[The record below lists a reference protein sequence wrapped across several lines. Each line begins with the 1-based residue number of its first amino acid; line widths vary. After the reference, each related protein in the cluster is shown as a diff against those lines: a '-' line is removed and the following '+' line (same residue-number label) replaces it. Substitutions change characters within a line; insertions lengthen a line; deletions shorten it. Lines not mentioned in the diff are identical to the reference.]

1 MLEIT
6 VIIILLIATAVF
18 LKTQKKASDD
28 AVKQTP
34 KAAETTTQQQEPEVA
49 VVEPKIEVETDEAEA
64 ESVQPVI
71 APQNEAPVVI
81 APVINPVEPELQA
94 SLITQNYSL
103 LPEDSVLRRHYFS
116 QIQALLEESL
126 PTKPSDATLRRH
138 YEAILAEKLE
148 QVLND
153 KHLLDQL
160 LEGQRRKEEVVQP
173 GQEVKQP
180 ELSIETPVVEEPSI
194 SQTVAEIPED
204 SVLKRHYFAHLRAVA
219 EEDLPPKPTDS
230 VLLRHWQA
238 LSDEALKKLL

>member
-28 AVKQTP
+28 AVKQAP
-34 KAAETTTQQQEPEVA
+34 KAAEATTQQPELV
-49 VVEPKIEVETDEAEA
+49 VVEPTIEVETD
-64 ESVQPVI
+64 VQPVT
-71 APQNEAPVVI
+71 APQNEAPEVV
-81 APVINPVEPELQA
+81 APVINPVEPALQA
-94 SLITQNYSL
+94 NPIAPSYSL
-103 LPEDSVLRRHYFS
+103 LPEDSVLKRHYFS

-126 PTKPSDATLRRH
+126 PTKPSDATLKRH

-153 KHLLDQL
+153 KALLDPL
-160 LEGQRRKEEVVQP
+160 LEGQRRKEEVAQP
-173 GQEVKQP
+173 VQEVKQP
-180 ELSIETPVVEEPSI
+180 EISIETPVVAESSV
-194 SQTVAEIPED
+194 SQTVVKIPED
-204 SVLKRHYFAHLRAVA
+204 SVLKRHYFAQLRAVA
-219 EEDLPPKPTDS
+219 EASLSPKPTDS

>member
-49 VVEPKIEVETDEAEA
+49 AVEPKIEVETDAAEG
-64 ESVQPVI
+64 VQPVI

-94 SLITQNYSL
+94 SQVAPNYSL

-173 GQEVKQP
+173 AQEVKQP

-219 EEDLPPKPTDS
+219 EADLPPKPTDS

-238 LSDEALKKLL
+238 LSDEALNKLL

>member
-18 LKTQKKASDD
+18 LKTQKKASDE

-34 KAAETTTQQQEPEVA
+34 KAAETTTQQQEPEVV
-49 VVEPKIEVETDEAEA
+49 VVEPKIEPETDAAER
-64 ESVQPVI
+64 VQP
-71 APQNEAPVVI
+71 VI
-81 APVINPVEPELQA
+81 APVINPVEPALQVN
-94 SLITQNYSL
+94 LITPNYSL

>member
-18 LKTQKKASDD
+18 LKTQKKSSDD

-49 VVEPKIEVETDEAEA
+49 AVEPKIEAETDAAER
-64 ESVQPVI
+64 VQPVI
-71 APQNEAPVVI
+71 APQNEAPVVS

-94 SLITQNYSL
+94 SLITPNYSL

-126 PTKPSDATLRRH
+126 PTKPSDATLKRH
-138 YEAILAEKLE
+138 YEAILSEKLE

-153 KHLLDQL
+153 KHLLSQL
-160 LEGQRRKEEVVQP
+160 IEGQRRKEEVAQSA
-173 GQEVKQP
+173 QDVKQP
-180 ELSIETPVVEEPSI
+180 ELSIETPVVVAEPSI
-194 SQTVAEIPED
+194 SQAVTKIPED
-204 SVLKRHYFAHLRAVA
+204 SVLKRHYFAQLRAVA
-219 EEDLPPKPTDS
+219 EANLPPKPTDS